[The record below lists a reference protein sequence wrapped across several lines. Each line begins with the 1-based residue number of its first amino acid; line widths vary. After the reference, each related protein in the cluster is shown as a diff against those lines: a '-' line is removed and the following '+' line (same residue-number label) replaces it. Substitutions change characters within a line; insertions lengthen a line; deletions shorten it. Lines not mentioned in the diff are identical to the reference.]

1 MGAVKALKQS
11 GGKIKEMV
19 STDVIPIS
27 NLATGTPDGT
37 KFIRDDGTLF
47 TAMTRGQVLAI
58 HRGLATQF

>member
-1 MGAVKALKQS
+1 MAAVKALKQS
-11 GGKIKEMV
+11 DGKIKEMV

-37 KFIRDDGTLF
+37 KFIRDDGTLVKVL
-47 TAMTRGQVLAI
+47 TRGQVLAI